1 MRTRIAACGL
11 LAVMAAAGV
20 SHAQGSGLAAAQRA
34 AAFDA
39 ADADHDGVL
48 TPDEFLNTPRG
59 RAPNNPIVNWLA
71 TDKNQDGIV
80 TRQEF
85 IEPMIDEDSSAAS
98 PPKAPPP
105 PPPPAPKGPPPGG

>member
-1 MRTRIAACGL
+1 MRTTIAACAL
-11 LAVMAAAGV
+11 LAALAAGGA
-20 SHAQGSGLAAAQRA
+20 SHAQGSGLTASQRA

-71 TDKNQDGIV
+71 TDKNQDGVV

-85 IEPMIDEDSSAAS
+85 IEPMIGEDLAA
-98 PPKAPPP
+98 PPQTPPP
-105 PPPPAPKGPPPGG
+105 PPPKGPPPGR